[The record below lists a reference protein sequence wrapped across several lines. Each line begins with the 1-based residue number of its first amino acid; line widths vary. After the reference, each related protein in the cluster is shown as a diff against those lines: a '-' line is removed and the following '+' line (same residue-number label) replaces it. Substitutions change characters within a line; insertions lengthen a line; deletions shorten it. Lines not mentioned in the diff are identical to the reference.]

1 LDTSKDKY
9 APRIEMD
16 ISDATLIALGGALT
30 IGSVIILIVVRWRT
44 QAVTVTDTT
53 VETIQVWK

>member
-1 LDTSKDKY
+1 
-9 APRIEMD
+9 MD

-30 IGSVIILIVVRWRT
+30 IGSVIILIVIRWRT